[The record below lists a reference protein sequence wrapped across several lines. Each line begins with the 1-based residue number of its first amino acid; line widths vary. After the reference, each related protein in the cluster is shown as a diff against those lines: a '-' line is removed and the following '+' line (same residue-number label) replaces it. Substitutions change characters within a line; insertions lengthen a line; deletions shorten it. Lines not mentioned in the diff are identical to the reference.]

1 MTITTRLNKNTSRLH
16 TLVKGTLNYRDFL
29 THIEETRPRLA
40 PSWPELFDAR
50 EALTDLTT
58 AEIKDLCYA
67 AQAAAT
73 RDKIGPTAIIA
84 TNDLLYGLA
93 RMYSG
98 LCGGHANPIEV
109 FREIRSAEDWLGSLE
124 AGTPAPKA
132 TSVRRATPVL
142 SFPAR
147 RFGVYSE

>member
-1 MTITTRLNKNTSRLH
+1 MTITTRLNKKTSRVH
-16 TLVKGTLNYRDFL
+16 TLVKGTLNYKDFL
-29 THIEETRPRLA
+29 THIEATRPRLA

-50 EALTDLTT
+50 EVRTDMTT
-58 AEIKDLCYA
+58 AEITDLCYA

-73 RDKIGPTAIIA
+73 RVEIGPTAILA

-109 FREIRSAEDWLGSLE
+109 FRELRSAEDWLGSLE
-124 AGTPAPKA
+124 SATPAPKA
-132 TSVRRATPVL
+132 TSVRGATPVL
-142 SFPAR
+142 AFPAR
-147 RFGVYSE
+147 RLGVYSE